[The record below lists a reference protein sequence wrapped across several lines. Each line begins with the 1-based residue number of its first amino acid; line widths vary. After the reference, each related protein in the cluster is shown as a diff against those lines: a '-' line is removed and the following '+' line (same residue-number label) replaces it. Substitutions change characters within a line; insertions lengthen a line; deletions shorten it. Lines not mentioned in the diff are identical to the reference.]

1 MGPPPS
7 EREAPDVSF
16 VMPCYNEE
24 DVIGSTVPALVRA
37 FRREG
42 YRLQLIAVDNGSTD
56 RTGVV
61 IRELAAV
68 HPEVELHRVEVNQGY
83 GHGMLSGIPLA
94 RGPWVGFIPC
104 DGQVA
109 AEDVVRLF
117 EAARGTKGNVVVKA
131 RRRFRMDG
139 LIRKVVSVAYQA
151 FVRMLWPRLRT
162 IDVNGTP
169 KLVTRDALLAMRLES
184 TGWLFDPE
192 LMIKA
197 HYLGLKVIEHNVF
210 GRMRGG
216 GLSHVRASTCWE
228 FFRVLIGA
236 RLTGRWNPRRAG
248 VEPAGRTAAAVS
260 PR

>member
-7 EREAPDVSF
+7 EREAPDISF

-24 DVIGSTVPALVRA
+24 EVIGSTVPALVRA

-42 YRLQLIAVDNGSTD
+42 YRLQLIAVDNGSKD
-56 RTGVV
+56 RTGA
-61 IRELAAV
+61 IIEELAAEL
-68 HPEVELHRVEVNQGY
+68 PEVEPHRVEVNQGY
-83 GHGMLSGIPLA
+83 GYGMLSAIPLA

-109 AEDVVRLF
+109 ADDVVRLF
-117 EAARGTKGNVVVKA
+117 EAARATKGQVVVKA

-139 LIRKVVSVAYQA
+139 LARKVISIAYQA
-151 FVRMLWPRLRT
+151 FVRALWPHLDT

-169 KLVTRDALLAMRLES
+169 KIVPREALLAMQLES
-184 TGWLFDPE
+184 KGWLFDPE

-197 HYLGLKVIEHNVF
+197 RYLGLRVIEYNVF

-228 FFRVLIGA
+228 FIRVLIGA
-236 RLTGRWNPRRAG
+236 RLTGRWDPRKARVDAA
-248 VEPAGRTAAAVS
+248 PAASTAVT
-260 PR
+260 PH